1 MSRMRYVYHL
11 GLVLC
16 AALASTAVY
25 ARSHDPAQRAANM
38 EKLRAKFAT
47 ADANHDGSLSRDEA
61 SSGMPRMAKHF
72 DEADAD
78 RDGKLSMTEVTAYIA
93 KARAARSN

>member
-1 MSRMRYVYHL
+1 MRYVHYL

-16 AALASTAVY
+16 AVFASTAGY
-25 ARSHDPAQRAANM
+25 ARSHDPAQREANT
-38 EKLRAKFAT
+38 EKLRAKFAA

-61 SSGMPRMAKHF
+61 ASGMPRMAKHF

-78 RDGKLSMTEVTAYIA
+78 HDGKLSMMEVAAYIA